1 MFKKLLFLLLP
12 IYINAQGYTSYFI
25 GNSTNITTTTT
36 SGVCLMG
43 GATEHDN
50 AMR

>member
-1 MFKKLLFLLLP
+1 MKQLLGFFLLP
-12 IYINAQGYTSYFI
+12 IFAFSQGYTSYFT
-25 GNSTNITTTTT
+25 GNATNITTNTEF
-36 SGVCLMG
+36 GVCMMG